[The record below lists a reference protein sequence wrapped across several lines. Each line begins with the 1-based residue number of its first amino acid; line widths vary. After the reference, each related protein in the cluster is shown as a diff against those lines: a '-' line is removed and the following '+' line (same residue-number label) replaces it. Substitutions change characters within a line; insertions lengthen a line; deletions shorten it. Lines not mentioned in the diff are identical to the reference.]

1 MPQPAIEDLIVV
13 FGPSGAGKRTI
24 TGLLEDHHHFVAVSK
39 VDPSSMVPLVR
50 DHLGSSPFWRKL
62 LINVGMEGLGGSD
75 LKRSTERYVNDSLK
89 AVHDLQALVGGR
101 LRVLFLYCEQ
111 ATLLK
116 RQTYG
121 HHPLLAATGSIEA
134 AIFKECEILIR
145 LFGKLAD
152 SSDLAVRF
160 LDTTIPVSMGQLR
173 PRAGYAAP
181 SPTRRS
187 LSRGL
192 LQQELE

>member
-1 MPQPAIEDLIVV
+1 
-13 FGPSGAGKRTI
+13 
-24 TGLLEDHHHFVAVSK
+24 
-39 VDPSSMVPLVR
+39 
-50 DHLGSSPFWRKL
+50 
-62 LINVGMEGLGGSD
+62 MEGLGGSD

-160 LDTTIPVSMGQLR
+160 LDTTIPVSWDSLGQELDTQLL
-173 PRAGYAAP
+173 PQA
-181 SPTRRS
+181 RRS